1 MARKKHNDLVAGIF
15 VIFTL
20 AVLIGVIVWMGGADL
35 FRPAKQEVVFF
46 TREEVGSM
54 GLIEGSFV
62 KIGDDQVGTIARI
75 DFVPE
80 AGKTFYYTDIDRGDF
95 KVHSDGK
102 AKVVAGLIGGASLV
116 ITNRGSD
123 AKPLADRDDPIE
135 LTGGM
140 MDAAMTDLAAAAD
153 RLNKAIQK
161 ELDATQSTAILAKVH
176 TIIDSLKKAAADVM
190 RIAANVKAETDRTDE
205 TAVFAKLH
213 ASMDDVN
220 KISSSLRTET
230 DPNVERALLAKVHKS
245 VTDINEMTADARPKL
260 SDTLTAVRDTAQQIR
275 KYTKEDVAELLTN
288 LREVNTEILK
298 MAKDFVTVSSEVKE
312 VVLLHRDNVDEM
324 IDNMVLVS
332 ANLKAASKEIRR
344 NPWRLLYKP
353 DEKELH
359 SQNIYEAARDFANGA
374 EQLDQAVAKMT
385 GLAKVHPEGIPSDD
399 PTLLK
404 IRKHLEETFGKF
416 IKVEQALWEELRP

>member
-1 MARKKHNDLVAGIF
+1 MAGKKHNELVAGIF
-15 VIFTL
+15 VIFAL
-20 AVLIGVIVWMGGADL
+20 VVLIGVIVWMGGADL
-35 FRPAKQEVVFF
+35 FRPAKQKVVFF

-62 KIGDDQVGTIARI
+62 KIGDDQVGRIARI
-75 DFVPE
+75 HFDPDV
-80 AGKTFYYTDIDRGDF
+80 GRTFYFTDIDRGDF
-95 KVHSDGK
+95 EIHSDGK

-116 ITNRGSD
+116 ITNRGGEG
-123 AKPLADRDDPIE
+123 KPLADRDNPIE

-140 MDAAMTDLAAAAD
+140 MDAAMTDLAAAAE

-161 ELDATQSTAILAKVH
+161 ELDVTQSTAMLAKVH
-176 TIIDSLKKAAADVM
+176 GIIDSLKKAAADVM

-205 TAVFAKLH
+205 KAVFAKLH

-245 VTDINEMTADARPKL
+245 MTDINEMTADARPKL

-275 KYTKEDVAELLTN
+275 KYTKEDVAELLAN

-298 MAKDFVTVSSEVKE
+298 IAKDFATVSSEVKE
-312 VVLLHRDNVDEM
+312 VVLLHRDDIDEM
-324 IDNMVLVS
+324 IDNMTLVS

-344 NPWRLLYKP
+344 NPWRLLYQP

-359 SQNIYEAARDFANGA
+359 SQNIYEAARDFVNGA
-374 EQLDQAVAKMT
+374 EQLDQAIAKMT
-385 GLAKVHPEGIPSDD
+385 GLAKAHPEGIPSDD

-416 IKVEQALWEELRP
+416 SKVEQALWKELRP